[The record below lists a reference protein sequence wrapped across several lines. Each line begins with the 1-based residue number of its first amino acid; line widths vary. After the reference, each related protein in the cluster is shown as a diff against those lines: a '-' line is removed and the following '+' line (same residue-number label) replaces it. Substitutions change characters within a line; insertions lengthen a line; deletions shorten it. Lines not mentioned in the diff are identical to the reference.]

1 MATVEH
7 CVFMP
12 SQTSR
17 STVWDVL
24 LSLYKRITLYI
35 SKHVGQV
42 VALLLDTTLTYT
54 EALRSGDSGG

>member
-1 MATVEH
+1 MEH
-7 CVFMP
+7 RVFMP
-12 SQTSR
+12 FQTSR
-17 STVWDVL
+17 STVWDAL
-24 LSLYKRITLYI
+24 LILYKRITLYI